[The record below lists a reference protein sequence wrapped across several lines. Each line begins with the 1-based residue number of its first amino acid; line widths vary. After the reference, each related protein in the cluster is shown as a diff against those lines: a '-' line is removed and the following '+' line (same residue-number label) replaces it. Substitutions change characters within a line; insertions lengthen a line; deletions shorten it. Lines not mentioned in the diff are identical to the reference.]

1 MRYLIRFSYDG
12 TKFHGFQRQNTEK
25 NVQSTLENIFSKEL
39 DENIVIKG
47 AGRTDAGVH
56 ALDQCAH
63 FDTNK
68 VLTKDIIAKI
78 NNILEP
84 DLVIKSFE
92 EVPGDFHARHN
103 VKEKTYV
110 YKIINGPLKDNEVG
124 YYLSVNKSLDINM
137 MKEACKIFD
146 GTHDFRNYVSGLRDD
161 YVSTIHSVKLS
172 THDNK
177 IEIEFRGIGFYRYM
191 VRHLVGAI
199 LDVGK
204 GRVDLD
210 TVKYLLEHPEI
221 DKKLSVAKANGLYLT
236 NISYK

>member
-25 NVQSTLENIFSKEL
+25 NVQSTLEKILSKYL
-39 DENIVIKG
+39 NENIIIKG

-56 ALDQCAH
+56 AIDQCAH
-63 FDTNK
+63 FDISKELVQDIVNSINK
-68 VLTKDIIAKI
+68 E
-78 NNILEP
+78 LEP

-92 EVPGDFHARHN
+92 EVDSTFHARHS

-110 YKIINGPLKDNEVG
+110 YKIVNGIISNDQVG
-124 YYLSVNKSLDINM
+124 YYLEVKKKLDIAK
-137 MKEACKIFD
+137 MKDTCKLFI
-146 GTHDFRNYVSGLRDD
+146 GTHDFRNFVSGERDN
-161 YVSTIHSVKLS
+161 YESTIKSIKLN
-172 THDNK
+172 THNNI
-177 IEIEFRGIGFYRYM
+177 IEIEFCGIGFYRYM

-204 GRVDLD
+204 GRVDID

-236 NISYK
+236 KISYK

>member
-12 TKFHGFQRQNTEK
+12 TKFHGFQRQNSEK
-25 NVQSTLENIFSKEL
+25 NVQSTLESILSKYL
-39 DENIVIKG
+39 DEFIVIKG

-68 VLTKDIIAKI
+68 KLTKSIIDSI
-78 NNILEP
+78 NKELEP
-84 DLVIKSFE
+84 YLVINSFE
-92 EVPGDFHARHN
+92 EVTSDFHARHS

-110 YKIINGPLKDNEVG
+110 YKIVNGIINDEQVG
-124 YYLSVNKSLDINM
+124 YYLEVKKKLDIDKM
-137 MKEACKIFD
+137 RDTCKVFI
-146 GTHDFRNYVSGLRDD
+146 GTHDFKNFVSGERDN
-161 YVSTIHSVKLS
+161 YESTIKSIKMS
-172 THDNK
+172 THDNI
-177 IEIEFRGIGFYRYM
+177 IEIEFCGIGFYRYM

-204 GRVDLD
+204 CRVDID
-210 TVKYLLEHPEI
+210 TVKYLLKHPEI

-236 NISYK
+236 KISYK